1 MSLLQACIARAN
13 APCFASLCGSREEL
27 LTGLCK
33 GAFSYVEGR
42 KRLLSSVKLLL
53 DAGADPF
60 LGDEFNTEPL
70 HYAMQ
75 GAGTSK
81 DSRMVELLFDAMY
94 PNGHVRGMVRTNSRD
109 HPRFIVW
116 KDKKRKCRFVD
127 SGKLRQVSVRLCT
140 SGKLI
145 AECYFS

>member
-1 MSLLQACIARAN
+1 M
-13 APCFASLCGSREEL
+13 
-27 LTGLCK
+27 
-33 GAFSYVEGR
+33 
-42 KRLLSSVKLLL
+42 KLLL

-94 PNGHVRGMVRTNSRD
+94 PNGAVRGKVRM
-109 HPRFIVW
+109 HAP
-116 KDKKRKCRFVD
+116 
-127 SGKLRQVSVRLCT
+127 G
-140 SGKLI
+140 
-145 AECYFS
+145 